1 MSSELKRRILM
12 TIAGVCICGLSI
24 GMFSFSNLGLDP
36 FQVFAHG
43 TWHLTRMGFGTFYAL
58 INIVLLVLIFF
69 VNRRKIG
76 LGTVINLFGVGY
88 MAEFSEWVIR
98 HFVHTEAF
106 GVRFLFL
113 VLGIVVMCLAAAI
126 YFTADLGVSTY
137 DAIALTI
144 AEQTRFQFRYIR
156 ITTDFICVATGWVVL
171 DLTRLSSFPKGGS
184 ALQILLWSLGGTVGV
199 GTIITA
205 FFMGPLIALFNRKVA
220 EPMWYGRQTGAAGVE
235 S

>member
-1 MSSELKRRILM
+1 
-12 TIAGVCICGLSI
+12 
-24 GMFSFSNLGLDP
+24 
-36 FQVFAHG
+36 
-43 TWHLTRMGFGTFYAL
+43 
-58 INIVLLVLIFF
+58 
-69 VNRRKIG
+69 
-76 LGTVINLFGVGY
+76 

-113 VLGIVVMCLAAAI
+113 VLGIVVMCLASAI

-205 FFMGPLIALFNRKVA
+205 FFMGPLIAYFNRKVA
-220 EPMWYGRQTGAAGVE
+220 EPMRYGRRTGAAGVK

>member
-1 MSSELKRRILM
+1 MSSEMKRRVLM
-12 TIAGVCICGLSI
+12 TIAGVCICGLSV

-43 TWHLTRMGFGTFYAL
+43 TWHLTHMGFGTFYAL
-58 INIVLLVLIFF
+58 MNIVL
-69 VNRRKIG
+69 G

-113 VLGIVVMCLAAAI
+113 VLGIVVMCLSSAI

-137 DAIALTI
+137 DAVALTI
-144 AEQTRFQFRYIR
+144 AERTRFQFRTIAERTRFQFRYIR
-156 ITTDFICVATGWVVL
+156 ITTDLVCVVTGWVVL

-184 ALQILLWSLGGTVGV
+184 APQILLWSLGGTVGV

-205 FFMGPLIALFNRKVA
+205 FFMGPLIAYFNRKVA
-220 EPMWYGRQTGAAGVE
+220 EPMRYGRQTGAAGVE